1 MILTAQQRHLT
12 TVFLKIFLRD
22 RRSIFFSLFFP
33 VIFMTVFSLSSSR
46 EQEAISIGIVND
58 SSNATAACTVPR
70 CIMKTW

>member
-33 VIFMTVFSLSSSR
+33 GNFHDGVQPL
-46 EQEAISIGIVND
+46 
-58 SSNATAACTVPR
+58 
-70 CIMKTW
+70 